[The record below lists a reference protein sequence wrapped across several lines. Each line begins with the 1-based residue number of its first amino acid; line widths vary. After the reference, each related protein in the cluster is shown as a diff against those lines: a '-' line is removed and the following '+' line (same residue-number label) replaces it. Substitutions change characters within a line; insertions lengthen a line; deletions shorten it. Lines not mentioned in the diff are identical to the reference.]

1 MGGGCTEAQRRTS
14 SAQRVCRVPQTKVR
28 HTQCL
33 KIAKSVSFDFFFTG
47 LPLKNNWANPS
58 SNWPKVSAY
67 VKIKIRKATFGKWWS
82 PKQKRLAWLIW
93 NLHINSRLNWPRF
106 QKSANKVVTKEDSK
120 KSLSGKEGDTSE
132 IWSLNV
138 NQDVVSEASH
148 TVSKWRGPQN
158 KHRIKANFKMKL
170 SF

>member
-1 MGGGCTEAQRRTS
+1 M
-14 SAQRVCRVPQTKVR
+14 
-28 HTQCL
+28 
-33 KIAKSVSFDFFFTG
+33 
-47 LPLKNNWANPS
+47 
-58 SNWPKVSAY
+58 SAY

-138 NQDVVSEASH
+138 NQDVSEASH
-148 TVSKWRGPQN
+148 TVSKWRPKINIGSKPILKWNSLFRNHQQN
-158 KHRIKANFKMKL
+158 IKVLWKRTCESKRIYEMKCREEVASNQFYHQEVARCGKNSKEAEKV
-170 SF
+170 SFLKV